1 MMWRVTTRFW
11 KGSTRCVSLAAMR
24 CRLGQVGG
32 GVGQGDVEERK
43 AGPRVTARALAW
55 PPRACSREGGRLEV
69 GGKK

>member
-1 MMWRVTTRFW
+1 
-11 KGSTRCVSLAAMR
+11 MR